1 MHKIKVSSAL
11 GSTLFDLN
19 PDTLYN
25 LCIEMAG
32 GGFSV
37 AQTTEAMVI
46 RSQLENGE
54 SVKKGKFTVAIV
66 EV

>member
-1 MHKIKVSSAL
+1 MQKIKVSSAL

-19 PDTLYN
+19 VDNLYD

-37 AQTTEAMVI
+37 SQTTEAMVI
-46 RSQLENGE
+46 RSQLEKGE
-54 SVKKGKFTVAIV
+54 TVKKGKFTVAIV